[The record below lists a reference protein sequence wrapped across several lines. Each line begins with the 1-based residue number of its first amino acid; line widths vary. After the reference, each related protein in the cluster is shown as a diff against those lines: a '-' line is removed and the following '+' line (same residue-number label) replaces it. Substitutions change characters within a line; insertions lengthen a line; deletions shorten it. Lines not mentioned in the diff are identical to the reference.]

1 MMRTADFGTPWRR
14 PEATGGGP
22 DRASRPSSR
31 RRMQKRD
38 SWTTRSTTRRRSC
51 NSFQNASS
59 SSSCAVFES
68 SSAIFGMHSPSAGRA
83 GRGSRTTRVLPLDM
97 QASTGPSRLKSGVHL
112 VVGTAIR
119 LRANAYFRLRAHRL
133 LQQICARASAWACYG
148 DGLAASLLEVNGA
161 RSTTSVGARSPAK
174 ITSSKPPIK
183 PKFLRN
189 CQKCSRAWLLSLW
202 VQKSG

>member
-97 QASTGPSRLKSGVHL
+97 QASTGPSRLFLGGQLGLLQEIRRPSRCRDRHSL
-112 VVGTAIR
+112 ARECLFSSQSPPFTATD
-119 LRANAYFRLRAHRL
+119 LRACFRLGLLRRWASCIPTRGKWRA
-133 LQQICARASAWACYG
+133 
-148 DGLAASLLEVNGA
+148 
-161 RSTTSVGARSPAK
+161 
-174 ITSSKPPIK
+174 
-183 PKFLRN
+183 
-189 CQKCSRAWLLSLW
+189 
-202 VQKSG
+202 